1 MVSLFAWNRA
11 NQTGQA
17 LETIAITMSVY
28 LIISLVISL
37 LMNLYN
43 RRIALVER

>member
-1 MVSLFAWNRA
+1 VSLFAGSVL

-17 LETIAITMSVY
+17 IETIAITMSVY
-28 LIISLVISL
+28 LIISLGISF

-43 RRIALVER
+43 RRKALVER